1 MQRSTRPL
9 ALALGGVLLLAAC
22 REDITGGSACPGLC
36 PEQSVGMVDTVIYPV
51 VLDSTLTG
59 YPPLGAASQLLVA
72 RRGSALVT
80 GAVLRF
86 DSLTNRFPKSS
97 TDTTSRFV
105 TGVDSASL
113 SLSVG
118 AQVIPPAP
126 VTIEVYDA
134 DVDAPDLDTAAV
146 AAALRSRS
154 PVATLGFAAKDTISG
169 ELTIPL
175 PADFVEARVVGRR
188 RIRLG
193 VLVRSDSAIS
203 LTFGA
208 ADAGAATRLTYGA
221 RLDSAT
227 VIETRVAVN
236 SVGDND
242 ADAGVPGLA
251 DYMLILDG
259 TPPPP
264 PQALAVGGL
273 PASRVYLRF
282 DLPPGV
288 VDTTTVVRATLI
300 LTQRPSPGLFARDT
314 IGIAPRSVAAAPS
327 VDVGKAA
334 LLLAPA
340 AAFNIAPILLTP
352 QDSGQRRFDIVN
364 LVQAWKVTDSTRVQR
379 AIVLQAGQEGLAPQQ
394 AWFYSTEAAVD
405 SLRPRLRLTYIPSAR
420 FGLP

>member
-1 MQRSTRPL
+1 MQRSTRRV
-9 ALALGGVLLLAAC
+9 ALALGSVLLLGAC
-22 REDITGGSACPGLC
+22 REDLTGGSACPGLC

-72 RRGSALVT
+72 RRDSALVT

-86 DSLTNRFPKSS
+86 DSLTSRYPKSS

-146 AAALRSRS
+146 AAALRARS
-154 PVATLGFAAKDTISG
+154 PIATLGFAAKDTISG

-175 PADFVEARVVGRR
+175 PADFVEARVVGGR

-251 DYMLILDG
+251 DYMLVLNG

-300 LTQRPSPGLFARDT
+300 LTQRPNPGPFARDT